1 MPLFEYSCLKCH
13 NEFEELV
20 MSRDQ
25 EILCP
30 RCGSK
35 KTKKKLSVFA
45 HKGDS
50 GFTPSS
56 GGGSSCSGCTSS
68 SCSGCH

>member
-1 MPLFEYSCLKCH
+1 MPLYEYTCQKCH
-13 NEFEELV
+13 TDFEELV
-20 MSRDQ
+20 LSKDQ

-35 KTKKKLSVFA
+35 RAKKKLSVFA
-45 HKGDS
+45 HKS
-50 GFTPSS
+50 EAGFTASS